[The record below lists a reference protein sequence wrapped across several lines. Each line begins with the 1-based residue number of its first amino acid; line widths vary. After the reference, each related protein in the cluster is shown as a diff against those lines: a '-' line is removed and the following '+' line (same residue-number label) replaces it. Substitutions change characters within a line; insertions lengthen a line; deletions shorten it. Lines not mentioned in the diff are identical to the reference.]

1 MMYFYFIKIFL
12 ILVVLYFYTKSN
24 IPSILFKRK
33 HNIKPIMTSVQII
46 CHIVVYM
53 AGIINIGFC
62 VWALF
67 NN

>member
-1 MMYFYFIKIFL
+1 MIYISIIIFIL
-12 ILVVLYFYTKSN
+12 LTLCYCTYSMVS
-24 IPSILFKRK
+24 SICFKRK

-46 CHIVVYM
+46 GHIVVYM
-53 AGIINIGFC
+53 GGIINIGIC